1 MSRPNPGFEVSKVI
15 ERAVQTPGEV
25 SSASQSGYF
34 RPAPSITR
42 LFAPGVDV
50 GGKYGSISGVVVK
63 IFRYIKTLRVLRK
76 QAKTNKTVAPPE
88 APPPAPPAEG
98 RGVVRLSPVS
108 PPGYILPSPR
118 GTTLYTHLAEAAR
131 YV

>member
-1 MSRPNPGFEVSKVI
+1 MTGTLSRPNPGFEVSKVI

-42 LFAPGVDV
+42 LFASGVGV
-50 GGKYGSISGVVVK
+50 GGKYGSIRGVVVK
-63 IFRYIKTLRVLRK
+63 IFRCIKNASRLT
-76 QAKTNKTVAPPE
+76 KTSKNQYNSSPTPEALPPV

-98 RGVVRLSPVS
+98 RGV
-108 PPGYILPSPR
+108 
-118 GTTLYTHLAEAAR
+118 YTLAEILEK
-131 YV
+131 V